1 MPLYYGNNVMPSGM
15 FAFSSNAESKERAA
29 FEAVKTLM
37 NSLPPADNGDLQ
49 YLDLKPSI
57 ILQLLNVQLT

>member
-29 FEAVKTLM
+29 FEAAKTLM
-37 NSLPPADNGDLQ
+37 NSLPPAADGDL
-49 YLDLKPSI
+49 S
-57 ILQLLNVQLT
+57 LQTTKK

>member
-1 MPLYYGNNVMPSGM
+1 MPSGM

-29 FEAVKTLM
+29 FEAAKTLM

-57 ILQLLNVQLT
+57 ILQLLNIQLT